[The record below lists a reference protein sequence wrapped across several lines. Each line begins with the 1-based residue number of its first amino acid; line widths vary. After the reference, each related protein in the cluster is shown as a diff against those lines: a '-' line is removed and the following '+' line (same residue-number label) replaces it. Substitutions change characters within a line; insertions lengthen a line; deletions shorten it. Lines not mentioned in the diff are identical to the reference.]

1 MDAPRTRRLVG
12 VILTALAAAPA
23 CDGLMSGGGAGPD
36 PGSAK
41 TGSGAVTRQTHQSF
55 FPIQAGAHGNADCNS
70 CHGGLP
76 TFKMFSCVG
85 CHEHEQAIIDPRHA
99 GIAGYQFDS
108 KACLMCHPSG
118 VAGTISRA
126 DHMKFFPIDAGT
138 PHATGQCAD
147 CHTNPADKKQF
158 SCVGCHDHAQ
168 AVTDPGHAGVTGYKY
183 QSSAC
188 LMCHPSGV
196 AGTISRADHMR
207 FFPIDTGTKHGNQ
220 QCADC
225 HTNPADKKVFACIG
239 CHDHAQAVTDPKHA
253 SIVGYRYDS
262 PSCLRCHTNGEAKFD
277 HATLGAVPNCIG
289 CHRDD
294 LTKAVTTPASKHTA
308 NNFPAACESCHK
320 SFTAWGPN
328 TPMQH
333 LAVGGTTSSCQT
345 CHLANFMTA
354 VSPFNH
360 VVAKTSANTCNTC
373 HTDFTTWTKFV
384 HNPTSCFNGA
394 TGATHRKATCA
405 QCHAVPTDYKQT
417 SCTACHRDRGK
428 SCNG

>member
-1 MDAPRTRRLVG
+1 MRHPGAATARAAGKPTAVWAVLVMLLPVVAAAAFAAGAPGKPAPPLRP
-12 VILTALAAAPA
+12 AAPA
-23 CDGLMSGGGAGPD
+23 TPAPVDPTAPDRPPDEPGPFRSPDLVELTGLD
-36 PGSAK
+36 PTIRLDIHYARK
-41 TGSGAVTRQTHQSF
+41 DNFTGSPVYTEARAFLQRPAAEALLRANRTLRARGYGLLVFDGYRPWSVTR
-55 FPIQAGAHGNADCNS
+55 
-70 CHGGLP
+70 
-76 TFKMFSCVG
+76 
-85 CHEHEQAIIDPRHA
+85 
-99 GIAGYQFDS
+99 
-108 KACLMCHPSG
+108 
-118 VAGTISRA
+118 
-126 DHMKFFPIDAGT
+126 
-138 PHATGQCAD
+138 
-147 CHTNPADKKQF
+147 
-158 SCVGCHDHAQ
+158 
-168 AVTDPGHAGVTGYKY
+168 
-183 QSSAC
+183 
-188 LMCHPSGV
+188 
-196 AGTISRADHMR
+196 R
-207 FFPIDTGTKHGNQ
+207 FWELT
-220 QCADC
+220 
-225 HTNPADKKVFACIG
+225 PADKKVFACIG
-239 CHDHAQAVTDPKHA
+239 CHDHAQADTDPKHA
-253 SIVGYRYDS
+253 NIVGYRYDS
-262 PSCLRCHTNGEAKFD
+262 PSCLRCHANGKAKFD
-277 HATLGAVPNCIG
+277 HATLGAVPNCVG

-333 LAVGGTTSSCQT
+333 LAVGGATSSCQT

-360 VVAKTSANTCNTC
+360 AVAKAPANTCNTC